1 MIIIMENEQNERMHA
16 FIQGT
21 VQGVGFRFFIYQ
33 TGLNLQLYGWVRNRI
48 NGNVEILAEGSR
60 EKLDTL
66 LRETRKGPQMA
77 KIVKVDVEWQKS
89 RNDLPSFTILQTK

>member
-1 MIIIMENEQNERMHA
+1 MENEQNERMHA
-16 FIQGT
+16 FVQGA

-33 TGLNLQLYGWVRNRI
+33 TGSNLRLYGWVRNRI

-60 EKLDTL
+60 EELDTL

-77 KIVKVDVEWQKS
+77 QIDKVDVEWQKS
-89 RNDLPSFTILQTK
+89 RNDLPPFTILQTK

>member
-1 MIIIMENEQNERMHA
+1 MENEQNERLHA
-16 FIQGT
+16 FVQGI
-21 VQGVGFRFFIYQ
+21 VQGVGFRFFVYQ

-66 LRETRKGPQMA
+66 LKETRKGPRMA
-77 KIVKVDVEWQKS
+77 QIAKVDVEWQKS
-89 RNDLPSFTILQTK
+89 QNDLLPFTILQTK

>member
-1 MIIIMENEQNERMHA
+1 MENKQNERLHA
-16 FIQGT
+16 FVQGR

-33 TGLNLQLYGWVRNRI
+33 TGLNLQLYGWVRNTI

-60 EKLDTL
+60 DKLDTL

-77 KIVKVDVEWQKS
+77 QIVAVDVEWQNPL
-89 RNDLPSFTILQTK
+89 NDLPPFTILQTK

>member
-1 MIIIMENEQNERMHA
+1 MKNEQNERLHA
-16 FIQGT
+16 FVHGT

-48 NGNVEILAEGSR
+48 NGNLEILAEGSR
-60 EKLDTL
+60 EQLDTL

-77 KIVKVDVEWQKS
+77 QIIKVDVEWQKC
-89 RNDLPSFTILQTK
+89 RNDLPPFTILQTK